1 MIKEVTS
8 FLNKT
13 RPNSKED
20 NKKPGFRLGKKGGYK
35 GKNEWDI
42 DKKDDLSIL
51 WGVFMK
57 ILLVVWGIFWFSIS
71 FLSTASI
78 ANEGVPEEYVYLLKS
93 EGGKIYRI
101 TEKITGNKKEWVK
114 KEIRRMELISPG
126 TTLEIE
132 KGASVF
138 LACGG
143 CSVLNLTHKDSPYV
157 VRMKDFKKEGS
168 TKSKIAEYFTAALN
182 NYIHP
187 DSRAGSKANLG
198 TRGYPKM
205 GLCKDLWP
213 PDTADIM
220 PIEPITFKWRAK
232 GTRFFLEI
240 KEFGSNATVYSEKT
254 MLKKIDIPLGIFK
267 PGRRYEWF
275 LLEEGTGEKCNATFA
290 ILSKDKASR
299 IMEVVDILPTLL
311 PSGMDM
317 ETKCRL

>member
-1 MIKEVTS
+1 M
-8 FLNKT
+8 
-13 RPNSKED
+13 
-20 NKKPGFRLGKKGGYK
+20 
-35 GKNEWDI
+35 
-42 DKKDDLSIL
+42 
-51 WGVFMK
+51 GVFMK
-57 ILLVVWGIFWFSIS
+57 MLLLIFGALWLSTS
-71 FLSTASI
+71 FLSPASI

-101 TEKITGNKKEWVK
+101 TEKTTGDKKELVK

-126 TTLEIE
+126 TMLEIE

-168 TKSKIAEYFTAALN
+168 TKSKIMGYFTQALN

-187 DSRAGSKANLG
+187 DSRPGSKANLG
-198 TRGYPKM
+198 TRGYPSVRKM

-213 PDTADIM
+213 PDSADIM
-220 PIEPITFKWRAK
+220 PIEPISFKWRAK

-240 KEFGSNATVYSEKT
+240 KEFGSDATVYSEKT
-254 MLKKIDIPLGIFK
+254 MLEKVDVPIGIFK

-275 LLEEGTGEKCNATFA
+275 LLEEETGEKCSATFA
-290 ILSKDKASR
+290 ILSKDESSR
-299 IMEVVDILPTLL
+299 VMEIVNNLTMLL
-311 PSGMDM
+311 PHETDM
-317 ETKCRL
+317 ETKCRLQAGYFLSKGLNYDAWRWLERNGISQQY

>member
-1 MIKEVTS
+1 MNYIGGVVKMLLVILGTLWFSTS
-8 FLNKT
+8 FL
-13 RPNSKED
+13 S
-20 NKKPGFRLGKKGGYK
+20 
-35 GKNEWDI
+35 
-42 DKKDDLSIL
+42 S
-51 WGVFMK
+51 
-57 ILLVVWGIFWFSIS
+57 
-71 FLSTASI
+71 ASI
-78 ANEGVPEEYVYLLKS
+78 ANEGASEEYVYLLKS

-101 TEKITGNKKEWVK
+101 TEKTTGNKKECVK

-126 TTLEIE
+126 TMLEIE

-187 DSRAGSKANLG
+187 DSRPGSKANLG
-198 TRGYPKM
+198 TRGYPNARKM
-205 GLCKDLWP
+205 GFCKDLWP
-213 PDTADIM
+213 PDSADIM
-220 PIEPITFKWRAK
+220 PIEPITLKWRTK

-254 MLKKIDIPLGIFK
+254 MLEKIDVPLGIFK

-275 LLEEGTGEKCNATFA
+275 LLEEGTGEKCSATFA
-290 ILSKDKASR
+290 ILSKGESSR
-299 IMEVVDILPTLL
+299 VMEIVNHLPTLL
-311 PSGMDM
+311 PPGTDM
-317 ETKCRL
+317 ETKCRLQAGYLLSEGLHYDAWKWLERNGISQQHQKHGEEY